1 MSPLVNRIC
10 KKNSFMNVSHEMNCT
25 DLHFPKWAV
34 CSSHTPDELTTL
46 LSLLHGGLS
55 ALRTGLMS

>member
-1 MSPLVNRIC
+1 
-10 KKNSFMNVSHEMNCT
+10 MNVSHEMNCT